1 MLGRRPAPGS
11 EAPIPEERQTPRHQ
25 VECFASIGWKSWRQF
40 HLNDAVLVNLSR
52 GGALVFADVAPPRD
66 RPVWVFLKTP
76 SRRSVVKAR
85 VREVEM
91 TAQGQCAA
99 RVVFDEPCPYAF
111 FEVAVCGLAA
121 ADPKLRPRPVARPSA
136 PARVRKT
143 AG

>member
-1 MLGRRPAPGS
+1 MLGRRPTYGS
-11 EAPIPEERQTPRHQ
+11 EALIPEERLTPRHQ
-25 VECFASIGWKSWRQF
+25 VECFASIGWKSWRRF
-40 HLNDAVLVNLSR
+40 HLTDTVLVNLSR
-52 GGALVFADVAPPRD
+52 GGALVFLDVTPPHD

-85 VREVEM
+85 VREVDM

-121 ADPKLRPRPVARPSA
+121 ADPKLRPRAAVRSLATA
-136 PARVRKT
+136 PARNT